1 MSDDGK
7 AYISVDEL
15 IAKIRKYHPD
25 DDMELVRRAYAFA
38 EHAHANQKR
47 KSGDPYFCH
56 PCAVAVIL
64 SDLMLDATTIAAGLL
79 HDCVEDVDGVTTQV
93 IGEQFGQEIEL
104 LVDGVT
110 KLSQLNFSSREEAQA
125 ETLRKMFLAMAKDIR
140 VVLIKLADRL
150 HNMRT
155 LKFQKPERQIPIA
168 RETLDIY
175 APLAHRL
182 GVYTIKWE
190 LEDLS
195 LRYLDPEGFYELV
208 RLVGMKRAERE
219 QLVAQVTQELKAK
232 LYEAG
237 IHRCEIDGRPKH
249 FYSIYK
255 KMKSQNKTFD
265 QINDLIAVRVLVN
278 TTTECYHALG
288 VVHTIWPQVP
298 GRFKDYISVPKANM
312 YQSLHTTVVNQG
324 RPFEVQ
330 IRTFEMHRIAEYGIA
345 AHWRYKEGKAADEL
359 DKKLSW
365 LRRILDWQTDARDPS
380 DFGEMLKF
388 DLFADEVLVFTPKG
402 DVVSL
407 PRGATPLD
415 FAYRIHS
422 AVGNRCIGAKVN
434 HRIVPLTAQLE
445 TGDFVEV
452 MTSASSHGPSRDW
465 LNIVKTSEA
474 KAKIRAWLKKEER
487 DQNIVHG
494 RDMLEHEAKRLG
506 YSLPALTK
514 PDLIETLYKRY
525 SVQSADDIYAM
536 VGFGGLSTQQV
547 LNRLIEEY
555 KKTHKAE
562 EPALIPEAKP
572 EEAAPKRAPSSVVQR
587 RDRQGRIGHA
597 GALRQVLQPAARRQD
612 HRLHHPRP
620 RRIRPSRRLRQPEG
634 RGRGAGSPDRGGMGG
649 PVRRLHLRGRD
660 QDSRLRPHRP
670 AGRAV
675 GDVRL
680 SGDSGQRHLGP
691 RRQEPDLHLQ
701 RVHRHQEHPAAQQA
715 AARHRP
721 HSRRHRR
728 QPRGLTVASSQRRTS
743 IHALRHSAGHSRV
756 RHRGGRAGFRNR
768 KRLSG
773 ARGRGGRRR
782 RERRS
787 LLRRQDRRSA
797 RL

>member
-7 AYISVDEL
+7 SNAYISVDEL
-15 IAKIRKYHPD
+15 VERIRKYHPE

-38 EHAHANQKR
+38 EKAHAHQVR

-64 SDLMLDATTIAAGLL
+64 ADLMLDASTIAAGLL
-79 HDCVEDVDGVTTQV
+79 HDVVEDCEGVTSEM
-93 IGEQFGQEIEL
+93 IGQEFGQEIEL

-110 KLSQLNFSSREEAQA
+110 KLNQLDFSSREEAKA

-155 LKFQKPERQIPIA
+155 LKFKAPDRQRAIA
-168 RETLDIY
+168 QETLDIY

-195 LRYLDPEGFYELV
+195 LRYLDPDAFYELV

-219 QLVAQVTQELKAK
+219 QLIAQVTQELKTK

-237 IHRCEIDGRPKH
+237 IHKCEIDGRPKH

-265 QINDLIAVRVLVN
+265 QINDLLAVRVLVN

-345 AHWRYKEGKAADEL
+345 AHWRYKEGRATDEL

-365 LRRILDWQTDARDPS
+365 LRRILDWQSEAHDPS
-380 DFGEMLKF
+380 EFGEMLKF

-407 PRGATPLD
+407 PKGATPLD

-434 HRIVPLTAQLE
+434 HRIVPLATPLE

-452 MTSASSHGPSRDW
+452 MTSSSSHGPSRDW

-487 DQNIVHG
+487 EQNIVHG
-494 RDMLEHEAKRLG
+494 HDMLEREAKRLG
-506 YSLPALTK
+506 YQLPMLTK
-514 PDLIETLYKRY
+514 SELIEPMYKRL
-525 SVQSADDIYAM
+525 SVQSLDDIYAM
-536 VGFGGLSTQQV
+536 VGFGGASTQQV
-547 LNRLIEEY
+547 LNRLIDEY
-555 KKTHKAE
+555 KKHNKIDS
-562 EPALIPEAKP
+562 PAPVETKPDEAP
-572 EEAAPKRAPSSVVQR
+572 APKPRPSSNSNGVIVKGESGMLVR
-587 RDRQGRIGHA
+587 FAKCCTPLPGDKIIGY
-597 GALRQVLQPAARRQD
+597 
-612 HRLHHPRP
+612 
-620 RRIRPSRRLRQPEG
+620 IT
-634 RGRGAGSPDRGGMGG
+634 RGRGVS
-649 PVRRLHLRGRD
+649 
-660 QDSRLRPHRP
+660 
-670 AGRAV
+670 
-675 GDVRL
+675 
-680 SGDSGQRHLGP
+680 
-691 RRQEPDLHLQ
+691 
-701 RVHRHQEHPAAQQA
+701 VHRADCVSLKDESVEPERLIEVEWEDQPKESSYEAEIRVIAYNRTGLLAELSVMFASQEIPVNAISAHAAKNQTYVFHVSLVIRSTQQLNKLI
-715 AARHRP
+715 RDIQKIP
-721 HSRRHRR
+721 D
-728 QPRGLTVASSQRRTS
+728 V
-743 IHALRHSAGHSRV
+743 IEVSRV
-756 RHRGGRAGFRNR
+756 AG
-768 KRLSG
+768 
-773 ARGRGGRRR
+773 
-782 RERRS
+782 
-787 LLRRQDRRSA
+787 
-797 RL
+797 

>member
-1 MSDDGK
+1 MSEDGK
-7 AYISVDEL
+7 TSAYISVDEL
-15 IAKIRKYHPD
+15 VERIRKYHPE

-38 EHAHANQKR
+38 EKAHAHQVR

-64 SDLMLDATTIAAGLL
+64 ADLMLDASTIAAGLL
-79 HDCVEDVDGVTTQV
+79 HDCVEDCEGVTSEL
-93 IGEQFGQEIEL
+93 IGQEFGQEIEL

-110 KLSQLNFSSREEAQA
+110 KLNQLDFSSREEAKA

-155 LKFQKPERQIPIA
+155 LKFKTPDRQRAIA
-168 RETLDIY
+168 QETLDIY

-195 LRYLDPEGFYELV
+195 LRYLDPDAFYELV

-219 QLVAQVTQELKAK
+219 QLIAQVTQELKTK

-237 IHRCEIDGRPKH
+237 IHKCEIDGRPKH

-255 KMKSQNKTFD
+255 KMKNQNKTFD
-265 QINDLIAVRVLVN
+265 QINDLLAVRVLVN

-345 AHWRYKEGKAADEL
+345 AHWRYKEGKATDEL

-365 LRRILDWQTDARDPS
+365 LRRILDWQTEAHDPS
-380 DFGEMLKF
+380 EFGEMLKF

-407 PRGATPLD
+407 PKGATPLD

-434 HRIVPLTAQLE
+434 HRIVPLATPLE

-452 MTSASSHGPSRDW
+452 MTSSSSRGPSRDW

-494 RDMLEHEAKRLG
+494 HEMLEREARRLG
-506 YSLPALTK
+506 YPLSTLTK
-514 PDLIETLYKRY
+514 SELIEPMYKRL
-525 SVQSADDIYAM
+525 SVQSLDDIYAM
-536 VGFGGLSTQQV
+536 VGFGGASTQQV
-547 LNRLIEEY
+547 LNRLIDEY
-555 KKTHKAE
+555 KKHNKLDT
-562 EPALIPEAKP
+562 PAIPETKP
-572 EEAAPKRAPSSVVQR
+572 EEP
-587 RDRQGRIGHA
+587 
-597 GALRQVLQPAARRQD
+597 PAQKRRQSSSSNGVIVKGESGMLVRFAKCCNPLPGD
-612 HRLHHPRP
+612 K
-620 RRIRPSRRLRQPEG
+620 IIG
-634 RGRGAGSPDRGGMGG
+634 YITRGRGVS
-649 PVRRLHLRGRD
+649 
-660 QDSRLRPHRP
+660 
-670 AGRAV
+670 
-675 GDVRL
+675 
-680 SGDSGQRHLGP
+680 
-691 RRQEPDLHLQ
+691 
-701 RVHRHQEHPAAQQA
+701 VHRADCVSLKDESVEPERLIEVEWEDQPEQTSYEAEIRVIAYNRTGLLAELSVMFASQEIPVSAISAHAAKNQTYVFHVSLVIRSTQQLNKLI
-715 AARHRP
+715 RDVQKIP
-721 HSRRHRR
+721 D
-728 QPRGLTVASSQRRTS
+728 V
-743 IHALRHSAGHSRV
+743 IEVSRV
-756 RHRGGRAGFRNR
+756 AG
-768 KRLSG
+768 
-773 ARGRGGRRR
+773 
-782 RERRS
+782 
-787 LLRRQDRRSA
+787 
-797 RL
+797 

>member
-7 AYISVDEL
+7 SNAYISVDEL
-15 IAKIRKYHPD
+15 VERIRKYHPE

-38 EHAHANQKR
+38 EKAHAHQVR

-64 SDLMLDATTIAAGLL
+64 ADLMLDASTIAAGLL
-79 HDCVEDVDGVTTQV
+79 HDVVEDCEGVTSEM
-93 IGEQFGQEIEL
+93 IGQEFGQEIEL

-110 KLSQLNFSSREEAQA
+110 KLNQLDFSSREEAKA

-155 LKFQKPERQIPIA
+155 LKFKAPDRQRAIA
-168 RETLDIY
+168 QETLDIY

-195 LRYLDPEGFYELV
+195 LRYLDPDAFYELV

-219 QLVAQVTQELKAK
+219 QLIAQVTQELKTK

-237 IHRCEIDGRPKH
+237 IHKCEIDGRPKH

-265 QINDLIAVRVLVN
+265 QINDLLAVRVLVN
-278 TTTECYHALG
+278 TSTECYHALG

-345 AHWRYKEGKAADEL
+345 AHWRYKEGRATDEL

-365 LRRILDWQTDARDPS
+365 LRRILDWQSEAHDPS
-380 DFGEMLKF
+380 EFGEMLKF

-407 PRGATPLD
+407 PKGATPLD

-434 HRIVPLTAQLE
+434 HRIVPLATPLE

-452 MTSASSHGPSRDW
+452 MTSSSSHGPSRDW

-487 DQNIVHG
+487 EQNIVHG
-494 RDMLEHEAKRLG
+494 HDMLEREAKRLG
-506 YSLPALTK
+506 YQLPMLTK
-514 PDLIETLYKRY
+514 SELIEPMYKRL
-525 SVQSADDIYAM
+525 SVQSLDDIYAM
-536 VGFGGLSTQQV
+536 VGFGGASTQQV
-547 LNRLIEEY
+547 LNRLIDEY
-555 KKTHKAE
+555 KKHNKIDS
-562 EPALIPEAKP
+562 PAPVETKPDEA
-572 EEAAPKRAPSSVVQR
+572 
-587 RDRQGRIGHA
+587 
-597 GALRQVLQPAARRQD
+597 PA
-612 HRLHHPRP
+612 PRP
-620 RRIRPSRRLRQPEG
+620 RPSSNSNGVIVKGESGMLVRFAKCCTPLPG
-634 RGRGAGSPDRGGMGG
+634 DKIIGYITRGRGVS
-649 PVRRLHLRGRD
+649 
-660 QDSRLRPHRP
+660 
-670 AGRAV
+670 
-675 GDVRL
+675 
-680 SGDSGQRHLGP
+680 
-691 RRQEPDLHLQ
+691 
-701 RVHRHQEHPAAQQA
+701 VHRADCVSLKDESVEPERLIEVEWEDQPKESSYEAEIRVIAYNRTGLLAELSVMFASQEIPVNAISAHAAKNQTYVFHVSLVIRSTQQLNKLI
-715 AARHRP
+715 RDIQKIP
-721 HSRRHRR
+721 D
-728 QPRGLTVASSQRRTS
+728 V
-743 IHALRHSAGHSRV
+743 IEVSRV
-756 RHRGGRAGFRNR
+756 AG
-768 KRLSG
+768 
-773 ARGRGGRRR
+773 
-782 RERRS
+782 
-787 LLRRQDRRSA
+787 
-797 RL
+797 

>member
-7 AYISVDEL
+7 SNAYISVDEL
-15 IAKIRKYHPD
+15 VERIRKYHPE

-38 EHAHANQKR
+38 EKAHAHQVR

-64 SDLMLDATTIAAGLL
+64 ADLMLDASTIAAGLL
-79 HDCVEDVDGVTTQV
+79 HDVVEDCEGVTSEM
-93 IGEQFGQEIEL
+93 IGQEFGQEIEL

-110 KLSQLNFSSREEAQA
+110 KLNQLDFSSREEAKA

-155 LKFQKPERQIPIA
+155 LKFKAPDRQRAIA
-168 RETLDIY
+168 QETLDIY

-195 LRYLDPEGFYELV
+195 LRYLDPDAFYELV

-219 QLVAQVTQELKAK
+219 QLIAQVTQELKTK

-237 IHRCEIDGRPKH
+237 IHKCEIDGRPKH

-265 QINDLIAVRVLVN
+265 QINDLLAVRVLVN

-345 AHWRYKEGKAADEL
+345 AHWRYKEGRATDEL

-365 LRRILDWQTDARDPS
+365 LRRILDWQSEAHDPS
-380 DFGEMLKF
+380 EFGEMLKF

-407 PRGATPLD
+407 PKGATPLD

-434 HRIVPLTAQLE
+434 HRIVPLATPLE

-487 DQNIVHG
+487 EQNIVHG
-494 RDMLEHEAKRLG
+494 HDMLEREAKRLG
-506 YSLPALTK
+506 YQLPMLTK
-514 PDLIETLYKRY
+514 SELIEPMYKRL
-525 SVQSADDIYAM
+525 SVQSLDDIYAM
-536 VGFGGLSTQQV
+536 VGFGGASTQQV
-547 LNRLIEEY
+547 LNRLIDEY
-555 KKTHKAE
+555 KKHNKIDS
-562 EPALIPEAKP
+562 PALVETKPDEA
-572 EEAAPKRAPSSVVQR
+572 
-587 RDRQGRIGHA
+587 
-597 GALRQVLQPAARRQD
+597 PA
-612 HRLHHPRP
+612 PRP
-620 RRIRPSRRLRQPEG
+620 RPSSNSNGVIVKGESGMLVRFAKCCTPLPG
-634 RGRGAGSPDRGGMGG
+634 DKIIGYITRGRGVS
-649 PVRRLHLRGRD
+649 
-660 QDSRLRPHRP
+660 
-670 AGRAV
+670 
-675 GDVRL
+675 
-680 SGDSGQRHLGP
+680 
-691 RRQEPDLHLQ
+691 
-701 RVHRHQEHPAAQQA
+701 VHRADCVSLKDESVEPERLIEVEWEDQPKESSYEAEIRVIAYNRTGLLAELSVMFASQEIPVNAISAHAAKNQTYVFHVSLVIRSTQQLNKLI
-715 AARHRP
+715 RDIQKIP
-721 HSRRHRR
+721 D
-728 QPRGLTVASSQRRTS
+728 V
-743 IHALRHSAGHSRV
+743 IEVSRV
-756 RHRGGRAGFRNR
+756 AG
-768 KRLSG
+768 
-773 ARGRGGRRR
+773 
-782 RERRS
+782 
-787 LLRRQDRRSA
+787 
-797 RL
+797 